1 MNPIPL
7 VSQSHSVITK
17 DSILHQFIMP
27 TCEVPDAPIVSYN
40 QVQPTIISKETPE
53 LVYNTL
59 GNILTK
65 LVDRVDFG
73 NNRWMMKALKVINA
87 EEITFMVK
95 LWKQK
100 FTLRIDFY
108 LIEGSESTFI
118 SIINMIKKECKDIDL
133 DQSYYPELSKFLYST
148 SEFPF
153 PSEVDYKKLFDMLTM
168 IEKTKNNHMLMQYIK
183 YLKDICIDLD
193 SLKDMSD
200 ELKTLFKK
208 VIRELLENQNDTIQR
223 YAIFCIRNKEVICEF
238 KYVADKLDYIIDNTK
253 KWSTYTLA
261 KSVRELI

>member
-17 DSILHQFIMP
+17 DSILHQFVMP
-27 TCEVPDAPIVSYN
+27 TCEVPDVPIVSYN
-40 QVQPTIISKETPE
+40 QVQPTIKSKETPE

-87 EEITFMVK
+87 EEIVFIVK

-100 FTLRIDFY
+100 FTLRIDFN

-118 SIINMIKKECKDIDL
+118 SVVNIIKKECKDIDL
-133 DQSYYPELSKFLYST
+133 DQLYYPELSKWLYST

-153 PSEVDYKKLFDMLTM
+153 PSELDCEELSYMLTM
-168 IEKTKNNHMLMQYIK
+168 IENTKNIHMLKQYVK

-193 SLKDMSD
+193 SLEILSE
-200 ELKTLFKK
+200 ELKISFKK
-208 VIRELLENQNDTIQR
+208 VIRELLEIQDDTIQR
-223 YAIFCIRNKEVICEF
+223 YAIFCIRNKEVISEF
-238 KYVADKLDYIIDNTK
+238 KDVADKLDYIIDNTK